1 MEGLT
6 LRLGEDE
13 MTGRKQE
20 DEQGFQ
26 KEAEKEYTGQLIHYR
41 NCTLSY
47 LQKGC
52 TFALRTSMR
61 SER

>member
-26 KEAEKEYTGQLIHYR
+26 KETEKEYAGRLIHYR
-41 NCTLSY
+41 NCAL
-47 LQKGC
+47 C
-52 TFALRTSMR
+52 TVPLPY
-61 SER
+61 ELP